1 MTTKAQARK
10 TRSVFHGW
18 YIVAA
23 AAVTYGIA
31 QGIPYY
37 NVSFFYDYFQRA
49 FGWTRSQIT
58 FGFPL
63 AALLSL
69 WVGPVLV
76 PRFSQRRLIL
86 FGTAATAASLAGFAW
101 MHGSL
106 AVYFGLW
113 ILYTVG
119 YLTSGPIPHQ
129 LIISHWFRKR
139 RGTAMGIL
147 YFGVGVVGSL
157 GSYIVKPIT
166 ESHGYHVALLAL
178 AAIMFAGW
186 PLILFVL
193 RDKPSDLGLTIDGET
208 ASAAVPAP
216 NPISVSELIRK
227 ISFWLLLLGSICSI
241 ATVGAISQHMK
252 FIFLDAGF
260 TKGQQLDGIWRST
273 SIIILIASTAGRLIV
288 GVLADLLST
297 RIVMIGSY
305 ILTALTVI
313 PLLNLQPPQVPYLFA
328 IAFGIAMGADYMLIP
343 LMLAEEFGLDTLA
356 RALSIVLPLN
366 TIAQTWF
373 PYLIAVQR
381 EHSHTYQPAL
391 TSVVIVAAIG
401 ALAIMVLPRRAPHT
415 ER

>member
-1 MTTKAQARK
+1 MREQKPI
-10 TRSVFHGW
+10 FHGW

-49 FGWTRSQIT
+49 FGWSRSEIT

-101 MHGSL
+101 MRGSL

-157 GSYIVKPIT
+157 GSYIVKPLT

-193 RDKPSDLGLTIDGET
+193 RDRPSELGLTIDGEPPT
-208 ASAAVPAP
+208 AVPQLRTPLSA
-216 NPISVSELIRK
+216 SELFHWG
-227 ISFWLLLLGSICSI
+227 SFWLLLVGSICSI

-260 TKGQQLDGIWRST
+260 TKGPQLDGIWRTT
-273 SIIILIASTAGRLIV
+273 SIIILIASTAGRLLV
-288 GVLADLLST
+288 GVLADWLST
-297 RIVMIGSY
+297 KAVMIGSY
-305 ILTALTVI
+305 VLTALTVI
-313 PLLNLQPPQVPYLFA
+313 PLLGLQPPHVPYVFA
-328 IAFGIAMGADYMLIP
+328 ISFGIAMGADYMLIP
-343 LMLAEEFGLDTLA
+343 LMLAEEFGLESLA
-356 RALSIVLPLN
+356 QALSIVLPLN

-373 PYLIAVQR
+373 PYIIAVQR
-381 EHSHTYQPAL
+381 EHSRTYQPAL
-391 TSVVIVAAIG
+391 LSVVIVAAIG
-401 ALAIMVLPRRAPHT
+401 ALAIMVLPRGRAVSL
-415 ER
+415 